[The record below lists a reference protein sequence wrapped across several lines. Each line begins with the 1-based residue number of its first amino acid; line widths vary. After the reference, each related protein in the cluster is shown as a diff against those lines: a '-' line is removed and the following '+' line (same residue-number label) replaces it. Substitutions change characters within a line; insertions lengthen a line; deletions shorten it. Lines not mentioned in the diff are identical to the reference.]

1 MVVYV
6 PQDTQEMEQH
16 VKKRIVVLQKT
27 VIQTQTV
34 SMMSLLASSDVF
46 VKMDIWVRLFNYN
59 CYDVRITRK
68 INNYFIKKFV

>member
-27 VIQTQTV
+27 VIQMQTV
-34 SMMSLLASSDVF
+34 SMISLLASSDVF

-59 CYDVRITRK
+59 YYDVRITRK
-68 INNYFIKKFV
+68 INNYFIKEFV

>member
-34 SMMSLLASSDVF
+34 SMMSLLGSSDVF

-59 CYDVRITRK
+59 YYDVRITRK
-68 INNYFIKKFV
+68 INNYFIKEFV

>member
-68 INNYFIKKFV
+68 INNYFIKEFV

>member
-27 VIQTQTV
+27 VIQMQTV

-59 CYDVRITRK
+59 YYDVRITRK
-68 INNYFIKKFV
+68 INNYFIKEFV

>member
-59 CYDVRITRK
+59 YYDVRITRK
-68 INNYFIKKFV
+68 INNYFIKEFV